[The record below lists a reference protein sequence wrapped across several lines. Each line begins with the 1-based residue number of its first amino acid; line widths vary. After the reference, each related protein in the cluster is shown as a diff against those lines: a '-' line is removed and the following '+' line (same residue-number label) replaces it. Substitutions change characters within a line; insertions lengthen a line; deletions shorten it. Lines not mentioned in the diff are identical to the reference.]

1 MKMKDMNNNKPV
13 IGIMEYFQVNDFDN
27 AALIIEDIKKL
38 GVTELRTVI
47 SWADWYSKEGEKWY
61 NWLFPELAKNF
72 NLLPCL
78 TYTPPELGIEPKIF
92 SPPRNTGDFN
102 RFVDILIKRYGEH
115 FEAVELWNEPNNL
128 NSWDWRL
135 DPDWNIFSEMITS
148 AVNTV
153 KEAGKTPV
161 LGGMAPVDP
170 NWLKLMGEK
179 NILQQ
184 FDVIALHGFH
194 GTWESDWNDWN
205 TTLAGVDDVL
215 KIFNHNPQVWIT
227 KAGYSTWKHD
237 EHKQLSEFVKLIN
250 CGADKVYWYS
260 VRDLNPDVLIG
271 INSPYEDERFLHFGM
286 KYHDGQ
292 SKLLYRIWQE
302 EGIQTVEAM
311 ANIRPTLRDNRM
323 QELRLIKTPL
333 SNRRAGIRQTLTKMH
348 NRPVLIFGGAGFIGT
363 NTAHKYLSNGK
374 PVRIFDN
381 LSRPGVEKNLQY
393 LYENYKDLVDIE
405 IGDIRDAYAVKNVVR
420 DVREIYDFA
429 AQVAVTTSLEN
440 PIHDFEVNVKGTIN
454 ILEAVRSLPSPI
466 PVFFTSTNKVYG
478 NIDDLK
484 LKHNGLRYY
493 PESERIKKNGIDE
506 RRPLDFHS
514 PYGCSKGAADQYV
527 MDYSR
532 SYNIPTVV
540 FRMSCIYG
548 PHQFGNEDQGWVA
561 HFMLQALNNK
571 PVTIFGD
578 GKQVRD
584 ILYVDD
590 LVHAFFYAQENL
602 DAVAG
607 QAFNIGGGTPNS
619 MSLLEL
625 IREIETI
632 SGNKVAVDFEEWR
645 TSDQKYFVSS
655 ISKFSKL
662 TGWQPKVSAIEGI
675 EKLYYWLNENRM
687 NKPERPAPV
696 KKDFRKRNKAVY
708 Y

>member
-1 MKMKDMNNNKPV
+1 MEEMNNKKPV
-13 IGIMEYFQVNDFDN
+13 VGIMEYFQVNDFDN
-27 AALIIEDIKKL
+27 AAEIIEDIKRL
-38 GVTELRTVI
+38 GVTELRTIV

-72 NLLPCL
+72 NFLPCL

-92 SPPRNTGDFN
+92 SPPKNPGDFN

-115 FEAVELWNEPNNL
+115 FSAMELWNEPNNL

-135 DPDWNIFSEMITS
+135 DPDWEIFSEMIT
-148 AVNTV
+148 AAANTV
-153 KEAGKTPV
+153 KQAGKTVV
-161 LGGMAPVDP
+161 LGGMAPADP

-179 NILQQ
+179 NVLQQ

-205 TTLAGVDDVL
+205 NTLGGIYDVL
-215 KIFNHNPQVWIT
+215 KIFDSKPQIWIT

-237 EHKQLSEFVKLIN
+237 EHKQLSEFVKLMN
-250 CGADKVYWYS
+250 SNADKVYWYS
-260 VRDLNPDVLIG
+260 VRDMNPDMLISG
-271 INSPYEDERFLHFGM
+271 NSFYEDERFLHFGM

-292 SKLLYRIWQE
+292 SKLLYRVWEE
-302 EGIQTVEAM
+302 EGLQTVEAM
-311 ANIRPTLRDNRM
+311 ANIRPTLKDNRK

-333 SNRRAGIRQTLTKMH
+333 SQNRRSIIRQSLTKMH

-393 LYENYKDLVDIE
+393 LYDNYKDLVDIE
-405 IGDIRDAYAVKNVVR
+405 IGDLRDAYAVKNVVR
-420 DVREIYDFA
+420 DVKEIYNFS
-429 AQVAVTTSLEN
+429 AQTAVTISLDN
-440 PIHDFEVNVKGTIN
+440 PIQDFEVNVRGTLN
-454 ILEAVRSLPSPI
+454 ILEAVRNLPTPI

-478 NIDDLK
+478 SIDDLK

-493 PESERIKKNGIDE
+493 PESERIRKNGIDE
-506 RRPLDFHS
+506 KRPLDFHS

-527 MDYSR
+527 IDYSR

-548 PHQFGNEDQGWVA
+548 PYQFGNEDQGWVA
-561 HFMLQALNNK
+561 HFILQALNDK
-571 PVTIFGD
+571 HIKIFGD

-590 LVHAFFYAQENL
+590 LVNAFFYAHENL
-602 DAVAG
+602 ETVAG
-607 QAFNIGGGTPNS
+607 HAFNIGGGVSNS
-619 MSLLEL
+619 MSLIEL

-632 SGNKVAVDFEEWR
+632 SGRKVHTEYDDWR
-645 TSDQKYFVSS
+645 PGDQKYFVSS
-655 ISKFSKL
+655 FNKFSKL
-662 TGWQPKVSAIEGI
+662 TGWQPKINTLDGI
-675 EKLYYWLNENRM
+675 EKLYYWLAENRIE
-687 NKPERPAPV
+687 KPDKPPTV
-696 KKDFRKRNKAVY
+696 KKDFRKRNRAVY

>member
-1 MKMKDMNNNKPV
+1 MNNKKPIV
-13 IGIMEYFQVNDFDN
+13 GIMEYFQVNDFDN
-27 AALIIEDIKKL
+27 AAEIIEDVKKL
-38 GVTELRTVI
+38 GVTELRTVV

-61 NWLFPELAKNF
+61 NWLLPELARNF
-72 NLLPCL
+72 KLLPCL

-92 SPPRNTGDFN
+92 SPPKNTNDFN

-115 FEAVELWNEPNNL
+115 FEVVELWNEPNNL

-135 DPDWNIFSEMITS
+135 DPDWNIFSEMVTT
-148 AVNTV
+148 AARTV
-153 KEAGKTPV
+153 KEAGKTAV
-161 LGGMAPVDP
+161 LGGMNPVDP

-179 NILQQ
+179 NVLQE

-194 GTWESDWNDWN
+194 GTWESDWNEWN
-205 TTLAGVDDVL
+205 FTLAGIYDVL
-215 KIFNHNPQVWIT
+215 QIFNLKSEVWIT

-250 CGADKVYWYS
+250 SNADKVYWYS
-260 VRDLNPDVLIG
+260 VKDLNPDMLVG
-271 INSPYEDERFLHFGM
+271 GNSPYEDDRFLHFGM
-286 KYHDGQ
+286 KYYEGQ
-292 SKLLYRIWQE
+292 PKLLYRIWEE
-302 EGIQTVEAM
+302 EGLQTVEDM
-311 ANIRPTLRDNRM
+311 ANIRPTLKDNRK

-333 SNRRAGIRQTLTKMH
+333 SQNRRGGIRQALTKMH

-393 LYENYKDLVDIE
+393 LYQTYKDLVDIE
-405 IGDIRDAYAVKNVVR
+405 IGDLRDAYAIKSIVR
-420 DVREIYDFA
+420 DVKEIYNFA
-429 AQVAVTTSLEN
+429 AQVAVTTSIEN
-440 PIHDFEVNVKGTIN
+440 PLHDFEINVKGTLN
-454 ILEAVRSLPSPI
+454 ILEAVRMLPTPV

-484 LKHNGLRYY
+484 LRHNGLRYY
-493 PESERIKKNGIDE
+493 PESEKIKKSGIDE
-506 RRPLDFHS
+506 KRPLDFHS

-527 MDYSR
+527 IDYSR
-532 SYNIPTVV
+532 SYNMPTVV

-548 PHQFGNEDQGWVA
+548 PHQYGNEDQGWVA

-590 LVHAFFYAQENL
+590 LINAFFYAQEHL
-602 DAVAG
+602 DDVSG
-607 QAFNIGGGTPNS
+607 QAFNIGGGAVNS
-619 MSLLEL
+619 MSLLEVL
-625 IREIETI
+625 REIETHH
-632 SGNKVAVDFEEWR
+632 GEKLQVDFEEWR
-645 TSDQKYFVSS
+645 PGDQKYYVSATN
-655 ISKFSKL
+655 KFSRI
-662 TGWQPKVSAIEGI
+662 TGWQPNIPAIEGI
-675 EKLYYWLNENRM
+675 EKLYYWLKENRI
-687 NKPERPAPV
+687 NNSNEPEPV
-696 KKDFRKRNKAVY
+696 KKDFRKRNKAVIY
-708 Y
+708 